1 MCSTV
6 YNKCTFIS
14 NKTHLHVALFS
25 VVNMQDVGLAHD
37 FPIFLVFSSVYNPTC
52 NKDEVNVFYC
62 FYKLTTATDSPA
74 TNPHFYIL

>member
-52 NKDEVNVFYC
+52 NKDVVNVFYC
-62 FYKLTTATDSPA
+62 SYKLLQQIHQQQIPISIFSD
-74 TNPHFYIL
+74 